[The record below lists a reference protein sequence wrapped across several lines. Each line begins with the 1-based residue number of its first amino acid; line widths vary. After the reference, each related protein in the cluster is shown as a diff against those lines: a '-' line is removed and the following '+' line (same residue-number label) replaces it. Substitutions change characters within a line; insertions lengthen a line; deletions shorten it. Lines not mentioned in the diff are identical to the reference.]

1 MKKILA
7 RGPLTWEEDIRKRSL
22 FKEKN
27 KIKTCKSYFGGEKG
41 RLLLLNASTQQGTLK
56 DKSL

>member
-7 RGPLTWEEDIRKRSL
+7 HESQSWEEDIRKRSL

-41 RLLLLNASTQQGTLK
+41 RLLLLNPST
-56 DKSL
+56 